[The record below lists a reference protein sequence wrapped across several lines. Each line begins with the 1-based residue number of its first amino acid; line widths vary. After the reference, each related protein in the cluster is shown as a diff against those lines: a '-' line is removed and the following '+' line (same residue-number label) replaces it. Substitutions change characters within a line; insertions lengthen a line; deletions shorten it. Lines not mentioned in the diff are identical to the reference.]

1 MKKNKLPKIV
11 LYNTVSVDGRLDWFP
26 ADVKLFYSLIGV
38 WNEQAT
44 LCGSN
49 TILAAG
55 GHNQPE
61 TEDDFATLP
70 PDENDTRPLLVIC
83 DSQGRVNNWHMLKRA
98 NLWKG
103 YVSLCSKKTPQN
115 HLEYLNTRNIDMIIT
130 GEEKVDLQ
138 SAIEVLCDKYK
149 IERIRVDSGGTL
161 NGVLLRQG
169 LIDEVSMLINPSLVG
184 GESSKTVFK
193 ASDLKEVNGVIHLKL
208 IETKQFDCDH
218 VWLRYEVRK

>member
-1 MKKNKLPKIV
+1 MEKPKQPKIV

-26 ADVKLFYSLIGV
+26 ADVGLFYSLIGV

-49 TILAAG
+49 TILATG
-55 GHNQPE
+55 EHDLPE
-61 TEDDFATLP
+61 TEDDFATP
-70 PDENDTRPLLVIC
+70 TPDANDARPLLVIC

-98 NLWKG
+98 KLWKG
-103 YVSLCSKKTPQN
+103 YISLCSKKMPQN
-115 HLEYLNTRNIDMIIT
+115 HLEYLGTRNIDIIIT
-130 GEEKVDLQ
+130 GEDKVDLK
-138 SAIEVLCDKYK
+138 SAIEALYDKYK

-169 LIDEVSMLINPSLVG
+169 LVDEVSALINPSLVG
-184 GESSKTVFK
+184 GESSRSIFK
-193 ASDLKEVNGVIHLKL
+193 APDLKDGNGVISLKL
-208 IETKQFDCDH
+208 IETKPLDNDH